1 MEMVTGFKA
10 AEVLG
15 KTPIEVLG
23 FAEYAYPSCVFIG
36 GAVLSVVFIGPLS

>member
-23 FAEYAYPSCVFIG
+23 FAEYAQGLIPLAAQFCPSF
-36 GAVLSVVFIGPLS
+36 S